1 MARTKQGSMVSSLNA
16 LKHGLYARQLV
27 VPGEHRREFN
37 AWRGRM
43 LEEVRPGNARELGL
57 FERILSASWKLRR
70 MEGAEVK
77 LYEPPEYPCVREVD
91 ERRLLRM
98 SDEQRQRFFDDLERR
113 RRAWR
118 EALVEH
124 AATRTAERFGDIK
137 DVECHQIR
145 LGNAAS
151 RAWRELDALRKAEGQ
166 TEGDKEREAF
176 MEELRKGWKR
186 EEHTARQRSYRSRQA
201 REKREACR
209 RERDAKAMLARARE
223 GASATGS
230 QGVVTRPGELQ
241 PRTRQVLEAAVAAA
255 RAEGMEPTI
264 DLDKVRPY
272 VGKSGNEFTCNGDN
286 PVVIAPNGKPVHREV
301 LALLI
306 RTNPEAVELQPPVVL
321 YGAPRVGGEERREPR
336 MNTDGHG
343 WKASQRDGGHGG
355 HGGHGGRGSGSL

>member
-1 MARTKQGSMVSSLNA
+1 MARTKQGSVVSSLNA

-37 AWRGRM
+37 AWREGM
-43 LEEVRPGNARELGL
+43 LRAVRPGNQREVSL

-77 LYEPPEYPCVREVD
+77 LYEPPEYPGVREAD
-91 ERRLLRM
+91 EKRLLRM
-98 SDEQRQRFFDDLERR
+98 SDEQRQRFFDDLEQR

-118 EALVEH
+118 EGLVEH
-124 AATRTAERFGDIK
+124 AATRTAERFGEIK

-145 LGNAAS
+145 LGNAVS
-151 RAWRELDALRKAEGQ
+151 RAWRELEGGRDGERRDGE
-166 TEGDKEREAF
+166 TEEF
-176 MEELRKGWKR
+176 MEAMIRGWKR
-186 EEHTARQRSYRSRQA
+186 EEHTARQRAYRANQRKK
-201 REKREACR
+201 KREACR
-209 RERDAKAMLARARE
+209 REGGAKGMLARASE

-264 DLDKVRPY
+264 DLEKVRPY
-272 VGKSGNEFTCNGDN
+272 GGKSGNEFTHNGDN

-306 RTNPEAVELQPPVVL
+306 RTNPNAVELQKAVV
-321 YGAPRVGGEERREPR
+321 VNGEARIDADGSGEPR
-336 MNTDGHG
+336 MDADGQG
-343 WKASQRDGGHGG
+343 WKASRRDGGQ
-355 HGGHGGRGSGSL
+355 GGRGHTVRAVGR